1 MRIISGELKGR
12 RIKPPANKW
21 PTRPTTDFAK
31 EALYNILQ
39 HRVDFEGL
47 KMLDLF
53 GGAGNHSLECIS
65 RGCTDV
71 TYVDLHRPCCKF
83 VEETSVDW
91 KIDHAITIRNMDVFA
106 FLAMPP
112 ARFDYIFAGPP
123 YALSQIDQLPDI
135 ILSRGFLAEGG
146 FLVLEH
152 DPSHDFTAHPRLT
165 ELRKYGQTYFSFFE

>member
-12 RIKPPANKW
+12 RIKPPANNW

-39 HRVDFEGL
+39 HRIDFDGI

-71 TYVDLHRPCCKF
+71 TYVDLHRPCCQF
-83 VEETSVDW
+83 VEKTTVDW
-91 KIDHAITIRNMDVFA
+91 GIADAITIRNMDVFA
-106 FLAMPP
+106 FLNMP
-112 ARFDYIFAGPP
+112 ASGYDFVFAGPP
-123 YALSQIDQLPDI
+123 YALGQIDLIPDLI
-135 ILSRGFLAEGG
+135 INRGFLNEDG

-152 DPSHDFTAHPRLT
+152 DPSHDFIAHPRLS
-165 ELRKYGQTYFSFFE
+165 ELRKYGQTHFSFFE